1 MGKRSK
7 LWYILPL
14 FFGLGGGTTA
24 WFMLKFGI
32 LVKKESGKFF
42 SFTDFPFRLWV
53 LGVIVSVI
61 FWTLQIVEFGL
72 AQRAV
77 MNFVGSGVTGD
88 DNAQDAGK
96 VEKNA
101 DGPGLGHSGSEFIA
115 DVLWSPKQNEIA
127 GGLQECVNER

>member
-72 AQRAV
+72 AQRAQQQLPDIILDTIPV
-77 MNFVGSGVTGD
+77 YSLLT
-88 DNAQDAGK
+88 
-96 VEKNA
+96 
-101 DGPGLGHSGSEFIA
+101 
-115 DVLWSPKQNEIA
+115 
-127 GGLQECVNER
+127 